1 MRTARFV
8 LTVAAI
14 ALLALA
20 GLAWLPHGP
29 SSEARALDREP
40 ASIVFVCR
48 NGVAMSVWSALT
60 FDRLAAEHG
69 LPVRAISRAS
79 MSTYTEIPLRM
90 RLALALDGLRAGILR
105 PQVISA
111 ADVRG
116 AERVILIDTDLPS
129 SASAPGASI
138 ERWDGFPPMRE
149 EYFASRAAL
158 RSRVE
163 ELVAR
168 LAASPERAA
177 AVGGR

>member
-8 LTVAAI
+8 LAIAAI
-14 ALLALA
+14 ALPVLA
-20 GLAWLPHGP
+20 GLAWLSQGSPDGRSAPDPEH
-29 SSEARALDREP
+29 
-40 ASIVFVCR
+40 ASIVFVCQ

-79 MSTYTEIPLRM
+79 MSTYTQIPLRM
-90 RLALALDGLRAGILR
+90 RLALALDGLRAGGYR

-116 AERVILIDTDLPS
+116 ARRVILIDTALPP

-158 RSRVE
+158 RSRIE